1 LITAKLLNA
10 HLLFKNPKK
19 VTFIKAMDD
28 LHSENLQKNPTTIE
42 LSKDESSQLHILARP
57 FLSMLKRYKFTIA
70 ARLPPIL

>member
-1 LITAKLLNA
+1 
-10 HLLFKNPKK
+10 
-19 VTFIKAMDD
+19 MDD